1 MYHNIHGNVVGD
13 SKAIDD
19 VKEELERLD
28 ACDHDDRLSL
38 DPLGELVDRNEK
50 MRPAPG
56 CLI

>member
-1 MYHNIHGNVVGD
+1 MYHIIYGVGD

-38 DPLGELVDRNEK
+38 DPRGELVDRNEK
-50 MRPAPG
+50 IRPAPG